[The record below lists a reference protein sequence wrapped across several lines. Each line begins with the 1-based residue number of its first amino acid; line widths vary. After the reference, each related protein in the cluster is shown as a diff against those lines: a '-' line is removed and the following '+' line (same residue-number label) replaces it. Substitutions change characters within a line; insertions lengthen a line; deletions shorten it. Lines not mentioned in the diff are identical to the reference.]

1 MEMAEKTLE
10 IKTIVMNREIKDILW
25 VIGNTLVDISIV
37 GGIVYLASK
46 NMEGWGWLVL
56 IMLFRKW

>member
-1 MEMAEKTLE
+1 
-10 IKTIVMNREIKDILW
+10 MNREIKDILW
-25 VIGNTLVDISIV
+25 VIGNTLVDMGIV

-46 NMEGWGWLVL
+46 GLEGWGWLVL